1 MKFGFRKLISL
12 TAAACMFF
20 SLSFAESVPEVRSN
34 PKNSN
39 WLAVTDHKMERK
51 MNGKV
56 IVTAQ
61 YPIYD
66 IASHA
71 LQSPRIENHR
81 KVLQS
86 LQDESAMEREF
97 TLKNLKETER
107 LIHQGYTN
115 LIGNYFLTTIDIFR
129 DDSALFSILE
139 HRYFNDFSGKRIGMG
154 SLNFDGTTGEPLT
167 IFDVTTLSKAG
178 LAYLLTAAFQKKYPD
193 APFKND
199 YYSLHDFL
207 LKIIENYMILKQG
220 PFTWSMDEKNS
231 LSTFMKERSSPIIFQ
246 DGLISPMKTILNYLK
261 RNTCRRKNNKTLPR
275 CFPI

>member
-1 MKFGFRKLISL
+1 MTRKGGCPMKFGFRKLISL

-34 PKNSN
+34 AENSN

-97 TLKNLKETER
+97 TLKNLKETEQ

-115 LIGNYFLTTIDIFR
+115 LIGNYFLTTIDI
-129 DDSALFSILE
+129 S
-139 HRYFNDFSGKRIGMG
+139 
-154 SLNFDGTTGEPLT
+154 
-167 IFDVTTLSKAG
+167 V
-178 LAYLLTAAFQKKYPD
+178 
-193 APFKND
+193 
-199 YYSLHDFL
+199 
-207 LKIIENYMILKQG
+207 MIL
-220 PFTWSMDEKNS
+220 PCS
-231 LSTFMKERSSPIIFQ
+231 LSWNIAISMTFQEKESVWA
-246 DGLISPMKTILNYLK
+246 L
-261 RNTCRRKNNKTLPR
+261 
-275 CFPI
+275 

>member
-1 MKFGFRKLISL
+1 MTRKGGCPMKFGFRKLISL

-20 SLSFAESVPEVRSN
+20 PFRSQNQFRKSVQTRKTQIGWLSPTIN
-34 PKNSN
+34 GK
-39 WLAVTDHKMERK
+39 K

-97 TLKNLKETER
+97 TLKNLKETEQ

-139 HRYFNDFSGKRIGMG
+139 HRYFNDF
-154 SLNFDGTTGEPLT
+154 
-167 IFDVTTLSKAG
+167 
-178 LAYLLTAAFQKKYPD
+178 Q
-193 APFKND
+193 
-199 YYSLHDFL
+199 
-207 LKIIENYMILKQG
+207 
-220 PFTWSMDEKNS
+220 EKES
-231 LSTFMKERSSPIIFQ
+231 VWAL
-246 DGLISPMKTILNYLK
+246 
-261 RNTCRRKNNKTLPR
+261 
-275 CFPI
+275 

>member
-1 MKFGFRKLISL
+1 
-12 TAAACMFF
+12 MFF
-20 SLSFAESVPEVRSN
+20 SLSFAESVPEGRSN

-61 YPIYD
+61 YPICD

-71 LQSPRIENHR
+71 LQSPRIDDHR

-86 LQDESAMEREF
+86 LQDEREMEREF
-97 TLKNLKETER
+97 TLKNLKETEQ
-107 LIHQGYTN
+107 LIQKGYTN
-115 LIGNYFLTTIDIFR
+115 LIGNYFLTTIEVFR
-129 DDSALFSILE
+129 DDPSLFSLLE
-139 HRYFNDFSGKRIGMG
+139 HRYFNDLAGKRTGLG

-178 LAYLLTAAFQKKYPD
+178 LADLLTAAFQKKYPD
-193 APFKND
+193 APFNNN

-207 LKIIENYMILKQG
+207 LKIIENEMILKQG
-220 PFTWSMDEKNS
+220 PFTWVMDEKT
-231 LSTFMKERSSPIIFQ
+231 LSFHFYEGEIFS
-246 DGLISPMKTILNYLK
+246 DHIPRRLDFPYGDYPELFKKKYLPLEK
-261 RNTCRRKNNKTLPR
+261 
-275 CFPI
+275 

>member
-167 IFDVTTLSKAG
+167 IFDVTALSKAG
-178 LAYLLTAAFQKKYPD
+178 LADLLTAAFQKKYPD

-220 PFTWSMDEKNS
+220 PFTWSMDEKK
-231 LSTFMKERSSPIIFQ
+231 LSFHFYEGEIFS
-246 DGLISPMKTILNYLK
+246 DHIPRRLDFSYEDHPELFKKKYLPPEK
-261 RNTCRRKNNKTLPR
+261 
-275 CFPI
+275 